1 MNVPVHHQRSTV
13 VLLTKPK
20 QTLHHLCLVS
30 VLEKMKAFCLF
41 GRAKLTLNTAPPSLM
56 LKVIYLSLYDTTQEG
71 RNSNCYLFVW
81 LHIEITVIVPSFA
94 AHPLEIFMF
103 VDCNI
108 VNSMTFKIK
117 K

>member
-1 MNVPVHHQRSTV
+1 MNVPVHRQRNTV

-20 QTLHHLCLVS
+20 QTLHHLRLVS
-30 VLEKMKAFCLF
+30 VLEKTKAFCLF
-41 GRAKLTLNTAPPSLM
+41 GRAKLTLNTAPPSLV
-56 LKVIYLSLYDTTQEG
+56 KVIYLSLYNTTQEG

-94 AHPLEIFMF
+94 AHPLETFMF

-108 VNSMTFKIK
+108 VKRMTFKIK

>member
-1 MNVPVHHQRSTV
+1 MNVPVHHQRNTV

-20 QTLHHLCLVS
+20 QTLHHLRLVS
-30 VLEKMKAFCLF
+30 VLEKTKVFCLF
-41 GRAKLTLNTAPPSLM
+41 GRAKLTLNTAQPSLV
-56 LKVIYLSLYDTTQEG
+56 KVIYLSLYDTTQEG

-108 VNSMTFKIK
+108 VKRMTFKIK